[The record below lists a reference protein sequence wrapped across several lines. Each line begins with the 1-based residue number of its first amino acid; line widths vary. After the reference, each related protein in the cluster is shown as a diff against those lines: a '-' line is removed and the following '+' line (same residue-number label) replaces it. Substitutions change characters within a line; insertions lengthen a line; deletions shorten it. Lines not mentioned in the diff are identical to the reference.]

1 VVLHYLHLILK
12 PKVKELETSQ
22 EAT

>member
-1 VVLHYLHLILK
+1 VVLYYLHFILK